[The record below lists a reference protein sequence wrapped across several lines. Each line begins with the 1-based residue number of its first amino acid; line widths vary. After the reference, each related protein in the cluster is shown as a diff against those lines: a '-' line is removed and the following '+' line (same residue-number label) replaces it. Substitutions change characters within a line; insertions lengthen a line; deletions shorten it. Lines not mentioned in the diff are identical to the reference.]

1 MKRGLISWDRAELPA
16 AAFDT
21 RLSAL
26 YQLCADFDVP
36 ALVAYSDVC
45 RSNDVRYISNYMPY
59 WNRALTVVP
68 RGERPILLCAL
79 SPRVYPWIKSVTVHE
94 TILPS
99 PNLPA
104 QLVKLC
110 AEKGWSKVGMI
121 DQAGLPNDLFTQ
133 FGAEKIEFV
142 DIPRGAFRPVATES
156 EVAMHRRAALLARE
170 ILAAEVTRTA
180 IGLTDHELTGR
191 LERRLRRA
199 GAEDLVVLICDGYT
213 VPLPATGKKINES
226 SSATVALE
234 YNGHWVKL
242 SRNIDNISSAL
253 PPPPAAE
260 ADIHRELLSGRYP
273 WEGLA
278 SPDEARNMITSIQVM
293 IRRGENRLYY
303 GDTGIQDCDGW
314 HQL

>member
-16 AAFDT
+16 AAFDA
-21 RLSAL
+21 RLGAV

-68 RGERPILLCAL
+68 RGEKPILLCAL
-79 SPRVYPWIKSVTVHE
+79 SPRVYPWVKSVTVHE

-110 AEKGWSKVGMI
+110 AEKGWSKVGVL
-121 DQAGLPNDLFTQ
+121 DRAGLPNDLYTQ
-133 FGAEKIEFV
+133 LGAEKLAVV
-142 DIPRGAFRPVATES
+142 DIPRDAFRPAATES
-156 EVAMHRRAALLARE
+156 ELAMHRRAVALARE
-170 ILAAEVTRTA
+170 ILESEVTRGA

-191 LERRLRRA
+191 LERRFRRA
-199 GAEDLVVLICDGYT
+199 GAEDLVVLISDGRS
-213 VPLPATGKKINES
+213 VPLPAAGKKINEN

-242 SRNIDNISSAL
+242 SRNVNNVSSVL
-253 PPPPAAE
+253 PPAADAE
-260 ADIHRELLSGRYP
+260 IHRELLSGRYP
-273 WEGLA
+273 WEGMT
-278 SPDEARNMITSIQVM
+278 SHEDARNVITSVQVM

-303 GDTGIQDCDGW
+303 GDTGIQGPDGW

>member
-16 AAFDT
+16 AAFDA
-21 RLSAL
+21 RLGAM

-68 RGERPILLCAL
+68 RGEKPILLCAL
-79 SPRVYPWIKSVTVHE
+79 SPRVYPWVKSVTVHE

-110 AEKGWSKVGMI
+110 AEKGWSKVGVL
-121 DQAGLPNDLFTQ
+121 DRAGLPNDLYTQ
-133 FGAEKIEFV
+133 LGAEKLAVV

-156 EVAMHRRAALLARE
+156 ELAMHRRAAALARE
-170 ILAAEVTRTA
+170 ILESEVTRGA
-180 IGLTDHELTGR
+180 VGLTDHELTGR
-191 LERRLRRA
+191 LERRFRRA
-199 GAEDLVVLICDGYT
+199 GAEDLVVLISDGRS
-213 VPLPATGKKINES
+213 VPLPAVGKKINEN
-226 SSATVALE
+226 SSASVALE

-242 SRNIDNISSAL
+242 SRNVNNVSSVL
-253 PPPPAAE
+253 PPAADAE
-260 ADIHRELLSGRYP
+260 IHRELLSGRYP
-273 WEGLA
+273 WEGMTSHEDAL
-278 SPDEARNMITSIQVM
+278 NVITSVQVM

-303 GDTGIQDCDGW
+303 GDTGIQGPDGW

>member
-16 AAFDT
+16 AAFDA
-21 RLSAL
+21 RLGAV

-68 RGERPILLCAL
+68 RGEKPILLCAL
-79 SPRVYPWIKSVTVHE
+79 SPRVYPWVKSVTVHE

-110 AEKGWSKVGMI
+110 AEKGWSKVGVL
-121 DQAGLPNDLFTQ
+121 DRAGLPNDLYTQ
-133 FGAEKIEFV
+133 LGAEKLAVV

-156 EVAMHRRAALLARE
+156 ELAMHRRAAALARE
-170 ILAAEVTRTA
+170 ILESEVTRGA
-180 IGLTDHELTGR
+180 VGLTDHELTGR
-191 LERRLRRA
+191 LERRFRRA
-199 GAEDLVVLICDGYT
+199 GAEDLVVLISDGRS
-213 VPLPATGKKINES
+213 VPLPAVGKKINEN
-226 SSATVALE
+226 SSASVALE

-242 SRNIDNISSAL
+242 SRNVNNVSAVL
-253 PPPPAAE
+253 PAAATAE
-260 ADIHRELLSGRYP
+260 IHRESLSGRYP
-273 WEGLA
+273 WEGMTSHEDAL
-278 SPDEARNMITSIQVM
+278 NVITSVQVM

-303 GDTGIQDCDGW
+303 GDTGIQGPDGW

>member
-16 AAFDT
+16 AAFDA
-21 RLSAL
+21 RLSAV

-68 RGERPILLCAL
+68 RGEKPILLCAL

-99 PNLPA
+99 PSLPA

-110 AEKGWSKVGMI
+110 AEKGWSKVGVL
-121 DQAGLPNDLFTQ
+121 DRSGLPNDLYTQ
-133 FGAEKIEFV
+133 LGAEKLAFV
-142 DIPRGAFRPVATES
+142 DVPRSAFRPVATES
-156 EVAMHRRAALLARE
+156 ELAMHRRAAALARE
-170 ILAAEVTRTA
+170 ILEGEVTRVA

-191 LERRLRRA
+191 LERRFRRA
-199 GAEDLVVLICDGYT
+199 GAEDLVVLISDGHT
-213 VPLPATGKKINES
+213 VPLPAAGKKINEN

-242 SRNIDNISSAL
+242 SRNIDNVSTLL
-253 PPPPAAE
+253 PPS
-260 ADIHRELLSGRYP
+260 ADADVHRELLSGRYP
-273 WEGLA
+273 WEGLN
-278 SPDEARNMITSIQVM
+278 SHEDSRNVITSVQVM

-303 GDTGIQDCDGW
+303 GDTGIQGTDGW
-314 HQL
+314 RQL

>member
-1 MKRGLISWDRAELPA
+1 MKRGLITWDRAELPA
-16 AAFDT
+16 AAFDA

-68 RGERPILLCAL
+68 RGEKPILLCAL
-79 SPRVYPWIKSVTVHE
+79 SPRVYPWIKSVTVYE
-94 TILPS
+94 TVLPS

-110 AEKGWSKVGMI
+110 AEKGWSKVGML

-142 DIPRGAFRPVATES
+142 DIPHGAFRPVATES
-156 EVAMHRRAALLARE
+156 ELAMHRRAALLARE
-170 ILAAEVTRTA
+170 ILAAEVTRAA

-199 GAEDLVVLICDGYT
+199 GAEDLVVLISDGRT
-213 VPLPATGKKINES
+213 VPLPAKGKKINEN

-234 YNGHWVKL
+234 YNGHWAKL
-242 SRNIDNISSAL
+242 SRNIDNVSSVL
-253 PPPPAAE
+253 PPPVAE

-273 WEGLA
+273 WEGL
-278 SPDEARNMITSIQVM
+278 SSHDDVRNVITSIQVT
-293 IRRGENRLYY
+293 IRRGDNRLYY
-303 GDTGIQDCDGW
+303 GDTGIQGSGGW

>member
-16 AAFDT
+16 AAFDA

-68 RGERPILLCAL
+68 RDEKPILLCAL

-99 PNLPA
+99 PSLPA

-110 AEKGWSKVGMI
+110 AEKGWSKLGML
-121 DQAGLPNDLFTQ
+121 DRAGLPNDLHTQ
-133 FGAEKIEFV
+133 LGAEKLKFV

-156 EVAMHRRAALLARE
+156 ELAMHRRAAALARV
-170 ILAAEVTRTA
+170 ILAAEITRAA

-191 LERRLRRA
+191 LERRFRRA
-199 GAEDLVVLICDGYT
+199 GAEDLVVLISDGRS
-213 VPLPATGKKINES
+213 VPLPAAGNKLNEN
-226 SSATVALE
+226 SSASVALE

-242 SRNIDNISSAL
+242 SRNMDNVSSTL
-253 PPPPAAE
+253 PPPEAAE
-260 ADIHRELLSGRYP
+260 MHRELLSGRYP
-273 WEGLA
+273 WEGMT
-278 SPDEARNMITSIQVM
+278 SHEDSRNVITSIQVM
-293 IRRGENRLYY
+293 IRRAENRLYY
-303 GDTGIQDCDGW
+303 GDTGIQGPDGW

>member
-16 AAFDT
+16 AAFDA

-36 ALVAYSDVC
+36 AIVAYSDVC

-68 RGERPILLCAL
+68 RGEKPILLCAL

-99 PNLPA
+99 PSLPG
-104 QLVKLC
+104 QLTKLC
-110 AEKGWSKVGMI
+110 AERGWTKVGML

-133 FGAEKIEFV
+133 LGAEKLALV

-156 EVAMHRRAALLARE
+156 ELAMHRRGAILARE
-170 ILAAEVTRTA
+170 ILAAELTRAA
-180 IGLTDHELTGR
+180 IGLSDYELAGR
-191 LERRLRRA
+191 LERRFRRA
-199 GAEDLVVLICDGYT
+199 GAEDLVVLISDGRT
-213 VPLPATGKKINES
+213 VPLPAAGNRINEN

-242 SRNIDNISSAL
+242 SRNTDNVTSTL
-253 PPPPAAE
+253 PPPAGAAGV
-260 ADIHRELLSGRYP
+260 HLELLSGRYP
-273 WEGLA
+273 WEGLT
-278 SPDEARNMITSIQVM
+278 SQDDSRNVITSIQVM
-293 IRRGENRLYY
+293 IQRGDNRLYY
-303 GDTGIQDCDGW
+303 GDTGIQGPDGW

>member
-16 AAFDT
+16 AAFEA

-26 YQLCADFDVP
+26 YQLCVDFEVP

-68 RGERPILLCAL
+68 RGEKPILLCAL
-79 SPRVYPWIKSVTVHE
+79 SPRVYPWIKTVTVHE

-99 PNLPA
+99 PSLPG

-110 AEKGWSKVGMI
+110 AEKGWSKVGML
-121 DQAGLPNDLFTQ
+121 DHAGLPNDLYTQ
-133 FGAEKIEFV
+133 LGAEKLVFV
-142 DIPRGAFRPVATES
+142 DIPHGAFRPVATES
-156 EVAMHRRAALLARE
+156 ELAMHRHGAVLARE
-170 ILAAEVTRTA
+170 ILDAEVTRA
-180 IGLTDHELTGR
+180 VVGLSDYELAGR
-191 LERRLRRA
+191 LERRFRRA
-199 GAEDLVVLICDGYT
+199 GAEDLVVLISNGRT
-213 VPLPATGKKINES
+213 APLPAAGHKVNEN

-242 SRNIDNISSAL
+242 SRNAVNVTSEL
-253 PPPPAAE
+253 PPPAG
-260 ADIHRELLSGRYP
+260 ADIHLELLSGRYP
-273 WEGLA
+273 WECLR
-278 SPDEARNMITSIQVM
+278 SQDDSRNVITSIQVM

-303 GDTGIQDCDGW
+303 GDTGLQGAEGW
-314 HQL
+314 QQL

>member
-16 AAFDT
+16 ASFDA
-21 RLSAL
+21 RLSAV

-68 RGERPILLCAL
+68 RGEKPILLCAL

-99 PNLPA
+99 PSLPA

-110 AEKGWSKVGMI
+110 AERGWSKVGVL
-121 DQAGLPNDLFTQ
+121 DRAGLPNDLYTQ
-133 FGAEKIEFV
+133 LGAEKLAVV

-156 EVAMHRRAALLARE
+156 ELAMHRRAAALARE
-170 ILAAEVTRTA
+170 TLESEVTRGA

-191 LERRLRRA
+191 LERRFRRA
-199 GAEDLVVLICDGYT
+199 GAEDLVVLISDGRS
-213 VPLPATGKKINES
+213 VPLPAAGKKINEN

-242 SRNIDNISSAL
+242 SRNVNNVSAVL
-253 PPPPAAE
+253 PPAADAE
-260 ADIHRELLSGRYP
+260 IHRELLSGRYP
-273 WEGLA
+273 WEGMTSHEDGL
-278 SPDEARNMITSIQVM
+278 NVITSVQVM

-303 GDTGIQDCDGW
+303 GDTGIQGPDGW

>member
-1 MKRGLISWDRAELPA
+1 MKRGLISWDRAELPD
-16 AAFDT
+16 AAFAG
-21 RLSAL
+21 RLSTL
-26 YQLCADFDVP
+26 YQLCADFAVP

-68 RGERPILLCAL
+68 RGEKPILLCAL

-99 PNLPA
+99 PSLPA

-110 AEKGWSKVGMI
+110 AQRGWSKVGML
-121 DQAGLPNDLFTQ
+121 DQAGLPNDLHTQ
-133 FGAEKIEFV
+133 LGAEKLAFV

-156 EVAMHRRAALLARE
+156 ELAMHRRAAVLARE
-170 ILAAEVTRTA
+170 ILEVEVTRAA

-191 LERRLRRA
+191 LERRFRRA
-199 GAEDLVVLICDGYT
+199 GAEDLVVLICDGRS
-213 VPLPATGKKINES
+213 VPLPAVGKKLNEN

-242 SRNIDNISSAL
+242 SRNMDNVSSSL
-253 PPPPAAE
+253 PPS
-260 ADIHRELLSGRYP
+260 ADTDAHRELLSGRYP
-273 WEGLA
+273 WEGMT
-278 SPDEARNMITSIQVM
+278 SHEDSRNVITSIQVM
-293 IRRGENRLYY
+293 IQRGENRLYY
-303 GDTGIQDCDGW
+303 GDTGIQGPDGW

>member
-16 AAFDT
+16 AAFDA
-21 RLSAL
+21 RLTAL

-68 RGERPILLCAL
+68 RGEKPILLCAL

-99 PNLPA
+99 PSLPV

-110 AEKGWSKVGMI
+110 AEKGWSKLGI
-121 DQAGLPNDLFTQ
+121 LDQAGLPNDLHTQ
-133 FGAEKIEFV
+133 LGAEKLEFV

-156 EVAMHRRAALLARE
+156 ELAMHRRAAALARE
-170 ILAAEVTRTA
+170 ILAAEVTRAA

-191 LERRLRRA
+191 LERRFRRA
-199 GAEDLVVLICDGYT
+199 GAEDLVVLISDGCS
-213 VPLPATGKKINES
+213 VPLPAAGNKLNENS
-226 SSATVALE
+226 SVSVALE

-242 SRNIDNISSAL
+242 SRNMDNISSTL
-253 PPPPAAE
+253 PPAAT
-260 ADIHRELLSGRYP
+260 ADVHRELLSGRYP
-273 WEGLA
+273 WEGMT
-278 SPDEARNMITSIQVM
+278 SHEDSRNMITSIQVM
-293 IRRGENRLYY
+293 IRRGANRLYY
-303 GDTGIQDCDGW
+303 GDTGIQGPDGW

>member
-16 AAFDT
+16 AAFDA
-21 RLSAL
+21 RLGAV

-36 ALVAYSDVC
+36 ALVAYSDVS

-68 RGERPILLCAL
+68 RGGKPILLCAL

-99 PNLPA
+99 PSLPA

-110 AEKGWSKVGMI
+110 AEKGWSKVGVV
-121 DQAGLPNDLFTQ
+121 DRAGLPNDLYTQ
-133 FGAEKIEFV
+133 LGAEKLAVV
-142 DIPRGAFRPVATES
+142 DIPHDAFRPAATES
-156 EVAMHRRAALLARE
+156 ELAMHRRAAALARE
-170 ILAAEVTRTA
+170 ILESEVTRVA

-191 LERRLRRA
+191 LERRFRRA
-199 GAEDLVVLICDGYT
+199 GAEDLVVLICDGRS
-213 VPLPATGKKINES
+213 VPLPAVGKKINEN

-242 SRNIDNISSAL
+242 SRNINNVSTSL
-253 PPPPAAE
+253 PPS
-260 ADIHRELLSGRYP
+260 ADSDTHRELLSGRYP
-273 WEGLA
+273 WEGMT
-278 SPDEARNMITSIQVM
+278 SHEDSRNVITSVQVM

-303 GDTGIQDCDGW
+303 GDTGIQGPDGW
-314 HQL
+314 RQL